1 MRLLIVVD
9 MQNDF
14 ITGALA
20 NKEGQQIIDNVKAKI
35 HEYATS
41 TEEKCYVIFT
51 KDTHY
56 DEDPAYLDTEE
67 GKNLPVVHCIKGTAG
82 HEVVPELVEE
92 CEHAKACYCKET
104 FGSME
109 LANYIAKEGQDY
121 STIELVGVCT
131 DICVISNAVMAKAAA
146 SPFCHI
152 MVDAA
157 CCAGVTPESHD
168 MAIGAMEAL
177 HIEVTNKGKE
187 PWR

>member
-20 NKEGQQIIDNVKAKI
+20 NKEGLEVINNIKKKI
-35 HEYATS
+35 ADYTTS
-41 TEEKCYVIFT
+41 TEEKGVVIFT

-56 DEDPAYLDTEE
+56 DEDPAYMDTEE
-67 GKNLPVVHCIKGTAG
+67 GKNLPVVHCIKDTEG
-82 HEVVPELVEE
+82 HEIVPELQEE
-92 CEHAKACYCKET
+92 CKNAKACFCKES
-104 FGSME
+104 FGSVE
-109 LANYIAKEGQDY
+109 LANYIAKEGQDFD
-121 STIELVGVCT
+121 TIELVGVCT

-152 MVDAA
+152 KVDAA

-168 MAIGAMEAL
+168 LALDAMKAL
-177 HIEVTNKGKE
+177 HIEVENQGSE